1 MKAVSALGYA
11 GLIPFVVLP
20 LWYLLPGWVGAHQIL
35 QLYSHYSALILGF
48 MAGALWPSQYLAP
61 VSKTDLE
68 NTTALES
75 TANQT
80 RLTRL
85 AVLAVT
91 FPVLSI
97 IALFIVPGHFLPLQA
112 ALFALLRLAEYLCGV
127 NRHYHSA
134 YRQLRNRLT
143 LLVVLSHL
151 MLYLLQS
158 TI

>member
-48 MAGALWPSQYLAP
+48 MAGALWPWQYLAAA
-61 VSKTDLE
+61 SLTARE
-68 NTTALES
+68 NTTELES

-85 AVLAVT
+85 ALLAVT

-97 IALFIVPGHFLPLQA
+97 LALFIVPDHFLPLQA
-112 ALFALLRLAEYLCGV
+112 GLFALLRLAEYLSGV
-127 NRHYHSA
+127 NRQYHSA
-134 YRQLRNRLT
+134 YRRLRNQLT

-151 MLYLLQS
+151 VLYLLQS
-158 TI
+158 T